1 MAEVVYLLC
10 GAMSML
16 CAVLL
21 FRGFR
26 QSQARLLLWAA
37 WCFVGLTANNLLL
50 FVDLIVVP
58 AVDLSWLRT
67 GTALVSLLVLVGGLV
82 WDSR

>member
-1 MAEVVYLLC
+1 MAEAVYLLC
-10 GAMSML
+10 GAMSLL

-26 QSQARLLLWAA
+26 QSRARLLLWTA

-58 AVDLSWLRT
+58 DVDLSWLRT
-67 GTALVSLLVLVGGLV
+67 GTALVSLAVLVGGLV
-82 WDSR
+82 WESR

>member
-1 MAEVVYLLC
+1 MAEAVYLLC
-10 GAMSML
+10 GAMSLL

-26 QSQARLLLWAA
+26 QSQARLLLWTA

-50 FVDLIVVP
+50 FVDLVVVP
-58 AVDLSWLRT
+58 TVDLSWLRT
-67 GTALVSLLVLVGGLV
+67 ATALVSLLVLVGGLV
-82 WDSR
+82 WESR